1 MWFSMYTKDKK
12 MKKNYFMYSQTPS
25 WLNNIF
31 NLLKV
36 HLLFVQS
43 KKKTDIKILSYP
55 KLKLAKVI
63 S

>member
-1 MWFSMYTKDKK
+1 
-12 MKKNYFMYSQTPS
+12 MYSQTPS